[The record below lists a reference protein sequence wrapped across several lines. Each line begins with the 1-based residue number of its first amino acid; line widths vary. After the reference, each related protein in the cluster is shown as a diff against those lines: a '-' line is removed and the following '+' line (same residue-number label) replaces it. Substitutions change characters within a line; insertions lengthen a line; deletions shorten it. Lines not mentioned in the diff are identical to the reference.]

1 VTPDM
6 RRAKQRG
13 SPPQSRPRGHPY
25 HPALVTV
32 PIGAWIASLIF
43 DIASRL
49 VSKPAF
55 LTAGSR
61 WLIGIGIAGALV
73 ASVAGF
79 VDLAS
84 ITADTKAYLT
94 ACVHMVINW
103 LLIFAYAANFVWR
116 ERTPAS
122 VAVVGPGMLALS
134 AACVA
139 LLTVSG
145 FLGGR
150 LTHRFGVSVADDV
163 TQAPSHRAARRNTPP
178 DSGYR

>member
-6 RRAKQRG
+6 RRAKQPG

-25 HPALVTV
+25 HPALVT
-32 PIGAWIASLIF
+32 
-43 DIASRL
+43 
-49 VSKPAF
+49 
-55 LTAGSR
+55 
-61 WLIGIGIAGALV
+61 
-73 ASVAGF
+73 
-79 VDLAS
+79 
-84 ITADTKAYLT
+84 
-94 ACVHMVINW
+94 
-103 LLIFAYAANFVWR
+103 
-116 ERTPAS
+116 

-145 FLGGR
+145 LLGGR